1 MICVDFYA
9 FSFVNEFLFS
19 YVKYVQFSI
28 DFHSLT
34 HLFFPSGSSSYN
46 QQNSRRSARYPDRE
60 KDRVDRLERER
71 ERIHAMGYTMHEDEF
86 VNDKDRHYRD
96 RDRDPRER
104 ERGMRDAGQHD
115 DFAMFRDERRPI
127 DRDPRNRD
135 PRVERASRN
144 HLGHLDLE
152 SNNRHLM
159 NDSSYDDSV
168 NILREKERERY
179 MHRRDRDP
187 ADYSPHRGSGRRAVN
202 ANAM

>member
-1 MICVDFYA
+1 M
-9 FSFVNEFLFS
+9 
-19 YVKYVQFSI
+19 
-28 DFHSLT
+28 
-34 HLFFPSGSSSYN
+34 PSGSSSYQ
-46 QQNSRRSARYPDRE
+46 QQNNRRSARYPDRE

-86 VNDKDRHYRD
+86 VANERDRHYRD
-96 RDRDPRER
+96 RDPREL
-104 ERGMRDAGQHD
+104 RGMRDRDMGMSD
-115 DFAMFRDERRPI
+115 EFDMFRDARRPI

-135 PRVERASRN
+135 PRVERRN
-144 HLGHLDLE
+144 HLGHLELE

-168 NILREKERERY
+168 NIMREKERERY

-187 ADYSPHRGSGRRAVN
+187 ADYSPHRERGRRAVN